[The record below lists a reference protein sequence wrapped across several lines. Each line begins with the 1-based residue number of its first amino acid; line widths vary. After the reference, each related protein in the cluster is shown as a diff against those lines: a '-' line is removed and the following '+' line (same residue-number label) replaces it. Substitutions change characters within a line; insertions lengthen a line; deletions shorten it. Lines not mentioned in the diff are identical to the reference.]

1 MVVAKYDLGVFV
13 EPDDFEEIL
22 KGASKFVPNSATEQ
36 PATRYL
42 PYLPLLGNVMNG
54 KILGKKCQKSA
65 LALGLKSLRSKALII
80 DI

>member
-36 PATRYL
+36 PATRYQL
-42 PYLPLLGNVMNG
+42 PAIPTPAWQRYERE
-54 KILGKKCQKSA
+54 ILGRRMR
-65 LALGLKSLRSKALII
+65 GKSLGAWSEVS
-80 DI
+80 

>member
-36 PATRYL
+36 PATRYQL
-42 PYLPLLGNVMNG
+42 PAIPTPAWQRYEREN
-54 KILGKKCQKSA
+54 LGKKMPEKCFGTWSEV
-65 LALGLKSLRSKALII
+65 SEE
-80 DI
+80 

>member
-1 MVVAKYDLGVFV
+1 MVVEKYDLGVFV

-42 PYLPLLGNVMNG
+42 PYLPPLGNVMN
-54 KILGKKCQKSA
+54 SE
-65 LALGLKSLRSKALII
+65 
-80 DI
+80 